1 MFHNN
6 RPPWWPQEE
15 GWPPQRRPWGRRR
28 MRPFGLVPFLL
39 FIGLAVLLGHFTN
52 GWIFVLILAG
62 VLAALFA
69 GLMRAQRSAAV
80 ARRRLRAAETEGAN
94 RKSFLADVTHEL
106 RTPLAVIRGQAEAIS
121 DGVYATD
128 AEHLQPILDATATLE
143 RLVEDLRTVSLSE
156 AGQLEL
162 HYETVDLAELAADVV
177 QAHRSLADD
186 AGVALASD
194 GGAAQ
199 IEADAIRLRGV
210 LTNLVTNSLKHTPS
224 GGHVSIS
231 VSGNGDGARI
241 TVQDDGEGVPADL
254 QPRVFDRFAKGE
266 GSSGSGL
273 GLAIA
278 KDIVEAHGGTISL
291 TSPPG
296 TTIAIEL
303 PNRRPE
309 N

>member
-1 MFHNN
+1 MGQGG
-6 RPPWWPQEE
+6 RPPWWPTDE
-15 GWPPQRRPWGRRR
+15 GWPPQRRHWRGRR

-52 GWIFVLILAG
+52 GWIFVLILFG
-62 VLAALFA
+62 VLAALLA
-69 GLMRAQRSAAV
+69 GLMRARRSAAV
-80 ARRRLRAAETEGAN
+80 ARRRLHAAETEGVQ
-94 RKSFLADVTHEL
+94 RKNFLADVTHEL

-121 DGVYATD
+121 DGVYAPD

-162 HYETVDLAELAADVV
+162 HYEPVDLAELAADVV

-186 AGVALASD
+186 AGVTLTSD
-194 GGAAQ
+194 GSAPA

-210 LTNLVTNSLKHTPS
+210 LANLVTNSLKHTPK
-224 GGHVSIS
+224 GGHVAIS
-231 VSGNGDGARI
+231 VAANGEVARI
-241 TVQDDGEGVPADL
+241 TVKDDGEGVPADL

-278 KDIVEAHGGTISL
+278 KDIVKAHGGTITL

-296 TTIAIEL
+296 TSIAIEL
-303 PNRRPE
+303 PRSVPA
-309 N
+309 